1 VSNESNSQV
10 LTVEGQAS
18 RRVWLRQALEQAG
31 YEVLEAETCEAALH
45 ALARRKI
52 VCVVAAADAADGG
65 AAELVTRML
74 RSEPTIAVVILASD
88 ANIADAVAAMRVG
101 AMNYL
106 ANDVTPA
113 ELAAAVQEAVER
125 QRALVQERVVA
136 RSLRDEV
143 GRQAAELHRERSRGD
158 RVALAALDSLVYVVE
173 AKDMWLA
180 GHSVRVA
187 QMAASLAAE
196 MQRSDEEIEQI
207 RLAGRLHDIG
217 MVGVGEAILSKE
229 GPLTPEEFEKVRAHV
244 TLGSQILSPLPGL
257 GPVSSFVRHHHE
269 RWDGQGYP
277 DRLAGEAAP
286 WGARLIGVAE
296 IYDALTTS
304 RPYREPM
311 PPELA
316 VKYMQSLVGSAI
328 GAPEW
333 RALASVV
340 GRNEALVFL
349 VDEQA
354 QGSPGARGSALHL

>member
-1 VSNESNSQV
+1 VANESNPQV
-10 LTVEGQAS
+10 LIVERQAS
-18 RRVWLRQALEQAG
+18 RRTWLRQALEQSG
-31 YEVLEAETCEAALH
+31 CEVLEAESCEGALH

-52 VCVVAAADAADGG
+52 ACVVASADAADGG
-65 AAELVTRML
+65 VADLVARIL
-74 RSEPTIAVVILASD
+74 RSEPTVAVVVLASD
-88 ANIADAVAAMRVG
+88 AGVATAVAAMRVG

-106 ANDVTPA
+106 ASGATPEEVT
-113 ELAAAVQEAVER
+113 AAVHEAVER
-125 QRALVQERVVA
+125 QRGLMEERVVA

-143 GRQAAELHRERSRGD
+143 GRQAAELHRERNRGD

-173 AKDMWLA
+173 AKDLWLA

-196 MQRSDEEIEQI
+196 LKRSDEEIEQI

-286 WGARLIGVAE
+286 WGARVIGVAE

-304 RPYREPM
+304 RPYREQM

-328 GAPEW
+328 GGPEW

-349 VDEQA
+349 VDEET

>member
-1 VSNESNSQV
+1 VSNGSNAQV
-10 LTVEGQAS
+10 LTVERQAS
-18 RRVWLRQALEQAG
+18 RRAWLRQALEQSG
-31 YEVLEAETCEAALH
+31 YEVLEAESSEGALH
-45 ALARRKI
+45 VLARRKI
-52 VCVVAAADAADGG
+52 ACVVASADAADGG
-65 AAELVTRML
+65 AAELVVRIL
-74 RSEPTIAVVILASD
+74 RTEPTMAVVVLASD
-88 ANIADAVAAMRVG
+88 AEIGAAVAAMRAG
-101 AMNYL
+101 AMDYL
-106 ANDVTPA
+106 AIDAAPA
-113 ELAAAVQEAVER
+113 EVTAAVHQAVER
-125 QRALVQERVVA
+125 QRGLVEERVIA

-173 AKDMWLA
+173 AKDLWLA

-196 MQRSDEEIEQI
+196 LKRTDEEIEQI

-286 WGARLIGVAE
+286 WGARVIGVAE

-316 VKYMQSLVGSAI
+316 VKYMQSLVNSAI

-349 VDEQA
+349 VDEQT

>member
-1 VSNESNSQV
+1 
-10 LTVEGQAS
+10 
-18 RRVWLRQALEQAG
+18 
-31 YEVLEAETCEAALH
+31 
-45 ALARRKI
+45 
-52 VCVVAAADAADGG
+52 
-65 AAELVTRML
+65 
-74 RSEPTIAVVILASD
+74 
-88 ANIADAVAAMRVG
+88 
-101 AMNYL
+101 
-106 ANDVTPA
+106 
-113 ELAAAVQEAVER
+113 
-125 QRALVQERVVA
+125 
-136 RSLRDEV
+136 
-143 GRQAAELHRERSRGD
+143 
-158 RVALAALDSLVYVVE
+158 
-173 AKDMWLA
+173 
-180 GHSVRVA
+180 
-187 QMAASLAAE
+187 MAASLAAE
-196 MQRSDEEIEQI
+196 LKRSDEEIEQI

-286 WGARLIGVAE
+286 WGARVIGVAE

-304 RPYREPM
+304 RPYREQM

-328 GAPEW
+328 GGPEW

-349 VDEQA
+349 VDEET